1 MGQLA
6 KSFILESHYCARK
19 SLDSDEYDLRNEQ
32 DESQKK
38 KVQAETCEERI
49 KGATIGFLIAACL
62 SLLAYNL
69 LTLLFPPNTECPMSR
84 YSCRKDHFL
93 EVYKSI
99 QVVDKFRDRNK
110 RKILSSV
117 KAGIHELP
125 GVLLPK
131 NPENV
136 RIN

>member
-6 KSFILESHYCARK
+6 KSFLLKSHFRART

-131 NPENV
+131 SPENV